1 MTRLVALMLCAS
13 LGMSALAFAQA
24 NAQECDITVSGDIGE
39 MTIVR
44 DAQGGTAT
52 WAVYRRVSDE
62 ETKSLF
68 ASPGLELEFAL
79 TADGSLGALD
89 MLEVPIT
96 RISDPATGRTPSLR
110 DVNVQAVVDGGRK
123 LTWRASESGEGRK
136 QLLQALQKAWPQR
149 LEVQLVAGSDGYVHA
164 SAVFDLTMLGAARE
178 LARRANG
185 KCSG

>member
-1 MTRLVALMLCAS
+1 MTRVIALMLYAIF
-13 LGMSALAFAQA
+13 GVGAPAFAQT
-24 NAQECDITVSGDIGE
+24 CDVTFSGDIGE

-79 TADGSLGALD
+79 KADGSLGSLD

-96 RISDPATGRTPSLR
+96 RISDPETGRTPSLR
-110 DVNVQAVVDGGRK
+110 DVNVQATVDGGRK

-136 QLLQALQKAWPQR
+136 QLLQVLQKAWPQR
-149 LEVQLVAGSDGYVHA
+149 LEVQLMAASGGHVHA
-164 SAVFDLTMLGAARE
+164 RAVFDLTMLDAARA
-178 LARRANG
+178 LARRALA
-185 KCSG
+185 KCGG

>member
-13 LGMSALAFAQA
+13 LLSGGMSAPAFAQDCEA
-24 NAQECDITVSGDIGE
+24 SVSGDIGE
-39 MTIVR
+39 VTVVR

-79 TADGSLGALD
+79 KADGSLGGLD

-96 RISDPATGRTPSLR
+96 RISDPETGRTPSLR

-123 LTWRASESGEGRK
+123 LTWRASDSGEGRK
-136 QLLQALQKAWPQR
+136 QLLQILQKAWPQK
-149 LEVQLVAGSDGYVHA
+149 LEVQLVAGSSGQVHA
-164 SAVFDLTMLGAARE
+164 SAVFDLTMLDAARA

-185 KCSG
+185 KCGG